1 MRKVPIGAVVLVV
14 AMIGLFVVTNWGAWF
29 GESTPAADVVSID
42 ADEPFA
48 ATPAKDWAD
57 GEAGVVIPP
66 VEAIGAHPAA
76 EVTDAY
82 QRARAVVLAA
92 MLDPAVILGVDTEP
106 YVQLFAEGDRADLR
120 AAIADPARVDRFLV
134 RFAPG
139 TTLMPQAPKVRGRM
153 WAESAGAGKL
163 LVRTRFVV
171 AYPLLTDDGARVEV
185 ARIDTDLTVVGP
197 GRPAADR
204 GVWLSRTEG
213 SRSSTECDRGHSP
226 AALREPGSG
235 GLPDALFDP
244 DRPIESLF
252 SCGG

>member
-1 MRKVPIGAVVLVV
+1 MRRVPIGAVVLVV

-29 GESTPAADVVSID
+29 GGNTPTKVIAID
-42 ADEPFA
+42 ADDPFA
-48 ATPAKDWAD
+48 ATPADDWAD

-66 VEAIGAHPAA
+66 VEPVGTHPAT

-92 MLDPAVILGVDTEP
+92 MLDPAVIMGGDNEP
-106 YVQLFAEGDRADLR
+106 YLRLFAPGDQADLR
-120 AAIADPARVDRFLV
+120 AALADPARVDRFLV
-134 RFAPG
+134 RFGPG
-139 TTLMPQAPKVRGRM
+139 TTLLPRPPKVRGRM

-171 AYPLLTDDGARVEV
+171 AYPLLTDDGPRVEV
-185 ARIDTDLTVVGP
+185 ARIDIDLTIVGP

-213 SRSSTECDRGHSP
+213 SRSSTECDGDHSR
-226 AALREPGSG
+226 AALRGSG
-235 GLPDALFDP
+235 EGVLPDALFDP
-244 DRPIESLF
+244 DRPIESAF
-252 SCGG
+252 SCEG